1 MLDRGVSRE
10 YDRGERCGR
19 EMLTGE
25 VGDPVG
31 VAVAGEDDGVGDGVV
46 VEALK
51 DAQAVRFVA
60 VPGVDIN

>member
-46 VEALK
+46 V
-51 DAQAVRFVA
+51 
-60 VPGVDIN
+60 

>member
-1 MLDRGVSRE
+1 MRM
-10 YDRGERCGR
+10 

-25 VGDPVG
+25 VRDPVS
-31 VAVAGEDDGVGDGVV
+31 VTVAGEDDGVGDGVV